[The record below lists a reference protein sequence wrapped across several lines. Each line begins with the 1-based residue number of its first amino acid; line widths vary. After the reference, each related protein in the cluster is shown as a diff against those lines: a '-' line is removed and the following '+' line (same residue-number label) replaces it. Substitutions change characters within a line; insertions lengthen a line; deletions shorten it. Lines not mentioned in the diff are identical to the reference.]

1 MREAAAPR
9 GSSGAAA
16 VLNAAG
22 MRLRIAGSDG
32 ALHPRGALRAL
43 RCRLSSACIEHSALV
58 CGCRAAPHGSHL
70 QHCRLLLQPQLQLCG
85 SSGAAAAPNAA
96 GMHLH
101 IANSDGALHPR
112 GALQAL
118 NCRLS
123 SACIEHSAPVHGCR
137 AALHGSHLQPCLVL
151 QPQLQLR
158 GSSGA
163 AAALNAAGM
172 HLRIAGSGGALHPRG
187 AVRVLCCRLSS
198 AYILHS
204 APVCGCRTAPHGSHL
219 QPCLLLQPRL

>member
-22 MRLRIAGSDG
+22 MRLRIAGSGG

-96 GMHLH
+96 GMHLR

-123 SACIEHSAPVHGCR
+123 SAYILHSAPVRGCR
-137 AALHGSHLQPCLVL
+137 TALHGLHLQHCWHCFPL
-151 QPQLQLR
+151 LR

-163 AAALNAAGM
+163 AAVLNAAGM
-172 HLRIAGSGGALHPRG
+172 HLRIAGSDGALHPQG
-187 AVRVLCCRLSS
+187 ALQALNCRLSS